1 MIEEMKAQADVRY
14 AKSNVD
20 LIDGCEPLQIKLNEL
35 LHYSREKICKN
46 VYKYIKKSR

>member
-1 MIEEMKAQADVRY
+1 MKAQADVRY

-35 LHYSREKICKN
+35 LHYSRENISRN
-46 VYKYIKKSR
+46 VYKYIKKSG